1 MSIKTLGY
9 MGFAVSD
16 VAAWRS
22 FLTQKL
28 GLMDAGTTDNGDL
41 FRVDSRAWRIAVQ
54 QGEADDLAYAGY
66 EVADAAGLAQM
77 ADKLKQAGIAV
88 TTGDV
93 SLARRRGVTGLIT
106 FADPFGLPLEIYYG
120 ASELFEKPFLPGAAV
135 SSFLT
140 AEQGLGHF
148 VRCVPDSDKA
158 LAFYT
163 DVLGFRLSDVIHM
176 KMGPDVTVPAY
187 FLHCNERHHTLA
199 IAAFPLPKRIHHFML
214 EVASLDDVGFAY
226 DRADAD
232 GLITSTLGRH
242 TNDHMVSFYAATPSG
257 LEVEYGWSARTV
269 DRSWS
274 VVRHDSTSMWGH
286 KPARKKHEQ

>member
-54 QGEADDLAYAGY
+54 QGEVDDLAYAGY

-88 TTGDV
+88 TTGDA

-135 SSFLT
+135 SGFLT

-158 LAFYT
+158 LTFYT

-176 KMGPDVTVPAY
+176 KLGPDVTVPAY

-226 DRADAD
+226 DRIDAD

-286 KPARKKHEQ
+286 KPARKKA

>member
-9 MGFAVSD
+9 MGFAVED
-16 VAAWRS
+16 PNAWHS
-22 FLTQKL
+22 FLTGKL
-28 GLMDAGTTDNGDL
+28 GLMEAGTTDNGNL
-41 FRVDSRAWRIAVQ
+41 FRVDSKAWRIAVE
-54 QGEADDLAYAGY
+54 QGEVDDLAYAGY
-66 EVADAAGLAQM
+66 EVADAAGLARM
-77 ADKLKQAGIAV
+77 SEKLGQAGIAF
-88 TTGDV
+88 TAGDG
-93 SLARRRGVTGLIT
+93 SLAKRRGVTELIS

-120 ASELFEKPFLPGAAV
+120 ASEAFEKPFLPSAPV
-135 SSFLT
+135 SRFIT
-140 AEQGLGHF
+140 GEQGLGHF
-148 VRCVPDSDKA
+148 VRCVPDSDRA

-163 DVLGFRLSDVIHM
+163 QVLGFQLSDVIYM

-214 EVASLDDVGFAY
+214 EVGSLDDVGFAY

-286 KPARKKHEQ
+286 KPARKKT

>member
-1 MSIKTLGY
+1 M
-9 MGFAVSD
+9 
-16 VAAWRS
+16 
-22 FLTQKL
+22 
-28 GLMDAGTTDNGDL
+28 
-41 FRVDSRAWRIAVQ
+41 
-54 QGEADDLAYAGY
+54 
-66 EVADAAGLAQM
+66 
-77 ADKLKQAGIAV
+77 
-88 TTGDV
+88 
-93 SLARRRGVTGLIT
+93 GLIP

-120 ASELFEKPFLPGAAV
+120 ASEALEKPFLPAAAV
-135 SSFLT
+135 SRLLT
-140 AEQGLGHF
+140 DEQWLGHF
-148 VRCVPDSDKA
+148 VRCVPNSEAA

-163 DVLGFRLSDVIHM
+163 RVLGFQLSDIIDI
-176 KMGPDVTVPAY
+176 KMGPAATVPAY
-187 FLHCNERHHTLA
+187 FLHCDARHHTLA
-199 IAAFPLPKRIHHFML
+199 IAAFPLAKCIHHFML

-226 DRADAD
+226 DRVDAD

>member
-9 MGFAVSD
+9 MGFAVKSIP
-16 VAAWRS
+16 AWHS

-28 GLMDAGTTDNGDL
+28 GLMDAGTSDNGHL
-41 FRVDSRAWRIAVQ
+41 FRVDSRAWRIAVEE
-54 QGEADDLAYAGY
+54 GELDDLAYAGY

-77 ADKLKQAGIAV
+77 AERLKQAGIAV
-88 TTGDV
+88 EADDA
-93 SLARRRGVTGLIT
+93 SLARRRGVTGLIR

-120 ASELFEKPFLPGAAV
+120 ATEAFEKPFLPGAAV
-135 SSFLT
+135 SAFRT
-140 AEQGLGHF
+140 DEQGLGHF

-163 DVLGFRLSDVIHM
+163 QILGFQLSDVIHM
-176 KMGPDVTVPAY
+176 KMGPDVTIPAY

-214 EVASLDDVGFAY
+214 EVASLDDVGFAL
-226 DRADAD
+226 DRVDAD

-286 KPARKKHEQ
+286 KPARSKA